1 MKRMISI
8 LLAAVMAL
16 SFTACGTKRESAQ
29 QVVGKAITAVQEMDW
44 ETAQSYWD
52 ADAFD
57 AATDIASDDSADSAT
72 DEQLEKVLEPMM
84 QNLSYTITGSE
95 EDEQA
100 GTATVSVDITNIN
113 MALVMAELVKNA
125 VSDALTY
132 AFMPADQQPTD
143 KELDEKYMADLT
155 ALVTADD
162 VETVTTSVDIP
173 LTLVDDQWQIS
184 SSEEAADAMM
194 GGLISYVDS
203 MSEQLSDLAE

>member
-1 MKRMISI
+1 MKRMVSI
-8 LLAAVMAL
+8 LLVAVMAL

-29 QVVGKAITAVQEMDW
+29 QVVEKAITAVHEMDW
-44 ETAQSYWD
+44 ETAQSYWG

-57 AATDIASDDSADSAT
+57 TATDIASDDNTEAAT
-72 DEQLEKVLEPMM
+72 DEQLEKVLEPLM

-100 GTATVSVDITNIN
+100 GTATVSVDITNID
-113 MALVMAELVKNA
+113 MSLVMAELVKNA

-143 KELDEKYMADLT
+143 EELDEKYMADLT
-155 ALVTADD
+155 ELVTADD

-203 MSEQLSDLAE
+203 MSEQLSGLTE